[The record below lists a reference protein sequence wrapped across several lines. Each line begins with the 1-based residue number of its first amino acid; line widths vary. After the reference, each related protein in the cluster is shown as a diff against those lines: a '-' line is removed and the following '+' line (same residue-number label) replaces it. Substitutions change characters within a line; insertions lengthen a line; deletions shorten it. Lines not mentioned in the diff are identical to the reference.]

1 MCSSL
6 YPPLYPPCSRDLCA
20 AIPTQVTS
28 PVQWEQTMNDLFA
41 KGLSSSYEIGPG
53 KVVAGIAKRIN
64 KAHEITNIVA

>member
-1 MCSSL
+1 
-6 YPPLYPPCSRDLCA
+6 
-20 AIPTQVTS
+20 
-28 PVQWEQTMNDLFA
+28 MNDLFS